1 MAFIIEQSSNVI
13 NVIDTSMPDISER
26 IVDAFSLDSV
36 AKPVPQTAPNLDK
49 LRIYSANG
57 DFKREFTLDG
67 TLQTQDQNAAPI
79 TWTGTLDELS
89 NKINNQYFVEQS
101 GGGGTFP
108 PDYSNSGLQTDL
120 KNLTAAK
127 GKRFYFDFSDIEVN
141 TLTFPVTCTLS
152 AANSSGII
160 QNVPSAT
167 YNDLTE
173 LIAAF
178 NGGITYYQLELR
190 TVDSFYVL
198 PGTAPIERSN
208 LTDFLQFNSGLGTG
222 IRQFKFYRL
231 NIGSYPAANLSNSD
245 LILDENIAVNGTG
258 RGEELVIVN
267 PSNEVFYNVKS
278 IQVLVKSASDGEI
291 EIKELSG
298 TLLGTQAVTFP
309 FSTAKG
315 NSVES
320 FSKVYTRVSKN
331 PIVINNTGGATN
343 EVVIS
348 VLY

>member
-1 MAFIIEQSSNVI
+1 MATKIYLSGSLIELDEAGAGKKLINPNFFNWTFLATNVNI
-13 NVIDTSMPDISER
+13 VNLATGDTTSEAISEVQDETGAP
-26 IVDAFSLDSV
+26 IGNENQVDA
-36 AKPVPQTAPNLDK
+36 
-49 LRIYSANG
+49 Y
-57 DFKREFTLDG
+57 FKTL
-67 TLQTQDQNAAPI
+67 T
-79 TWTGTLDELS
+79 
-89 NKINNQYFVEQS
+89 QS
-101 GGGGTFP
+101 GGSGTFP
-108 PDYSNSGLQTDL
+108 TDYSNSGLQTDL
-120 KNLTAAK
+120 KNLSTAK
-127 GKRFYFDFSDIEVN
+127 SKEFYFNLSDIEVN

-178 NGGITYYQLELR
+178 NGGISYYQLELR
-190 TVDSFYVL
+190 TEESFYVL
-198 PGTAPIERSN
+198 PGSAPIERNN

-278 IQVLVKSASDGEI
+278 IQVLVKSAGNGEI
-291 EIKELSG
+291 QIKELSSS
-298 TLLGTQAVTFP
+298 LFATQAVTYP
-309 FSTAKG
+309 FDTAKG
-315 NSVES
+315 NPVETFTKS
-320 FSKVYTRVSKN
+320 YARVSKN
-331 PIVINNTGGATN
+331 PISINNTGAATN
-343 EVVIS
+343 EVVVS